1 MNLEVLKSQ
10 KKNKPGEET
19 HTDVEL
25 GVKTI

>member
-1 MNLEVLKSQ
+1 MNLEVLKGLE
-10 KKNKPGEET
+10 KNKPGKET